1 MIWSWLLINGNR
13 ETISFL
19 PRHKIFMKWWKQCSV
34 DLEMQCFWPF
44 GHSQLP
50 AVCVWHLIN
59 VPQVGLLNTQAIMYG
74 AAVIKGVQCF
84 FNFSFSH
91 SCITIYQPIGSGCS
105 KIF

>member
-1 MIWSWLLINGNR
+1 
-13 ETISFL
+13 
-19 PRHKIFMKWWKQCSV
+19 MKWWKQCSV

-74 AAVIKGVQCF
+74 AAVKKVFNVLLTSLSHIHVLPTNWQWLLKNILAHNVNFLSQIKV
-84 FNFSFSH
+84 
-91 SCITIYQPIGSGCS
+91 
-105 KIF
+105 